1 VEVFQTFTKRSE
13 QRMAKDRINR
23 DELADKLVERAA
35 EAEDPLR
42 TMAELITGFLM
53 EAEVA
58 TKVGA
63 EAHER
68 SEQRITHRNGYRDR
82 RWDTRLGTLQ
92 LQVPKVREG
101 GYVPSFIEHR
111 KRSEQALISV
121 IQEAVVKGVSTRKI
135 EAVLEELGIAGV
147 SAGQVS
153 QLCAALDE
161 KVRKFREGPLGEV
174 RYVWVDALYEKVR
187 VDDRVESMAVVIATG
202 ANLQGRREVLGFDV
216 IAAESE
222 EGWAEFF
229 KGLKERGLRGV
240 KLVISDAHTGL
251 KAAVRKVLKVEWQR
265 CKVHFYRNI
274 LVHVPKRSQAEVSE
288 AMKAVFVQRDEK
300 SAKTKAA
307 DLARQFQARFAKA
320 MEIFEA
326 GIEDVLS
333 YLHYPQPHR
342 VRISST
348 NPLERLN
355 LEIRRRT
362 RVVGI
367 FPNTAA
373 CLRLI
378 GMLLV
383 EKNDDWLTDDKAYLT
398 FDDAPVEESAAKV
411 VSMVAGQ

>member
-1 VEVFQTFTKRSE
+1 
-13 QRMAKDRINR
+13 MAKDRINR
-23 DELADKLVERAA
+23 DELADKLIERAA

-58 TKVGA
+58 NQVGA

-68 SEQRITHRNGYRDR
+68 TEQRTTHRNGYRDR
-82 RWDTRLGTLQ
+82 RWDTRLGTMQ

-161 KVRKFREGPLGEV
+161 KVRKFREGPLGEI

-229 KGLKERGLRGV
+229 KGLKERGLHGV

-251 KAAVRKVLKVEWQR
+251 KNAVRKVLKVEWQR
-265 CKVHFYRNI
+265 CKVHFYRNV
-274 LVHVPKRSQAEVSE
+274 LVHVPKRSQGEVSE

-307 DLARQFQARFAKA
+307 DLVRQFQSRFAKA

-326 GIEDVLS
+326 GIDDVLS

-367 FPNTAA
+367 FPNPAA

-383 EKNDDWLTDDKAYLT
+383 EKNDDWITDDKAYLT
-398 FDDAPVEESAAKV
+398 FDDAPMEESAAKV
-411 VSMVAGQ
+411 VSMAASQ

>member
-1 VEVFQTFTKRSE
+1 
-13 QRMAKDRINR
+13 MAKDRIDR
-23 DELADKLVERAA
+23 DELASKLMETASSA
-35 EAEDPLR
+35 DDPLR
-42 TMAELITGFLM
+42 TMAELITDFLM
-53 EAEVA
+53 EAEVTA
-58 TKVGA
+58 KVGA
-63 EAHER
+63 EPHER
-68 SEQRITHRNGYRDR
+68 SADRTTQRNGHRER
-82 RWDTRLGTLQ
+82 RWDTRLGTLL

-135 EAVLEELGIAGV
+135 EAVLAEFGIAGV

-153 QLCAALDE
+153 QLCASLDE
-161 KVRKFREGPLGEV
+161 KVRKFREAPLGEI

-187 VDDRVESMAVVIATG
+187 VDERVESMAVVIATG
-202 ANLQGRREVLGFDV
+202 VNLQGRREVLGVDV
-216 IAAESE
+216 MAAETE
-222 EGWAEFF
+222 EGWSEFF

-240 KLVISDAHTGL
+240 KLVISDAHLGL
-251 KAAVRKVLKVEWQR
+251 KNAIRKVLKTEWQR
-265 CKVHFYRNI
+265 CKVHFYRNV
-274 LVHVPKRSQAEVSE
+274 LAQVPKRSQAEVSE
-288 AMKAVFVQRDEK
+288 AMKAVFVQRDKK
-300 SAKTKAA
+300 SAEIKAA
-307 DLARQFQARFAKA
+307 DLVRQFQARFAKA

-326 GIEDVLS
+326 GIDDVLS

-342 VRISST
+342 ARISST

-367 FPNTAA
+367 FPNVAA

-383 EKNDDWLTDDKAYLT
+383 EKNDDWLSDDKAYLT
-398 FDDAPVEESAAKV
+398 FDDAPAEEAAVKV
-411 VSMVAGQ
+411 VSMAVSQ

>member
-1 VEVFQTFTKRSE
+1 
-13 QRMAKDRINR
+13 MAKDRIDRN
-23 DELADKLVERAA
+23 ELADKLVETATA
-35 EAEDPLR
+35 AEDPLR
-42 TMAELITGFLM
+42 AMAEILTDFLM
-53 EAEVA
+53 EAEVTA
-58 TKVGA
+58 KIGA
-63 EAHER
+63 EPHER
-68 SEQRITHRNGYRDR
+68 NAERTTHRNGHRER
-82 RWDTRLGTLQ
+82 RWDTRLGTLT
-92 LQVPKVREG
+92 LNVPKLREG

-135 EAVLEELGIAGV
+135 ESVLEQLGIAGV

-153 QLCAALDE
+153 QLCATLDD
-161 KVRKFREGPLGEV
+161 KVRQFRERPLGES

-187 VDDRVESMAVVIATG
+187 VDERVESMAVVIATG
-202 ANLQGRREVLGFDV
+202 VNVDGRREVLGFDV
-216 IAAESE
+216 IPAESE
-222 EGWAEFF
+222 EGWSVFF
-229 KGLKERGLRGV
+229 KGLKERGLSGV
-240 KLVISDAHTGL
+240 KLVISDAHKGL
-251 KAAVRKVLKVEWQR
+251 TAAVRKVLKAEWQR
-265 CKVHFYRNI
+265 CKVHFYRNV

-300 SAKTKAA
+300 SAKAKAA
-307 DLARQFQARFAKA
+307 ELARQFQTRFAKA

-326 GIEDVLS
+326 GIDDVLS

-367 FPNTAA
+367 FPHAGA

-383 EKNDDWLTDDKAYLT
+383 EKHEDWLTDEKAYLT
-398 FDDAPVEESAAKV
+398 FDDAPAEESAAKV
-411 VSMVAGQ
+411 VAMAVGQ

>member
-1 VEVFQTFTKRSE
+1 
-13 QRMAKDRINR
+13 MAKDRIDR
-23 DELADKLVERAA
+23 DELASKLVETASA
-35 EAEDPLR
+35 AEDPLR
-42 TMAELITGFLM
+42 AMAELVTDFLM
-53 EAEVA
+53 EAEVTA
-58 TKVGA
+58 KIGA
-63 EAHER
+63 EPHER
-68 SEQRITHRNGYRDR
+68 SAERTTHRNGHRER
-82 RWDTRLGTLQ
+82 RWDTRLGTLT
-92 LQVPKVREG
+92 LNVPKLREG

-135 EAVLEELGIAGV
+135 EGVLEQFGIAGV

-153 QLCAALDE
+153 QLCATLDE
-161 KVRKFREGPLGEV
+161 KVRQFRERPLGEC

-202 ANLQGRREVLGFDV
+202 VNREGRREVLGLDV
-216 IAAESE
+216 LPAESE
-222 EGWAEFF
+222 EGWTGFL
-229 KGLKERGLRGV
+229 KGLKQRGLSDV
-240 KLVISDAHTGL
+240 KLVISDAHKGL
-251 KAAVRKVLKVEWQR
+251 MGAVRKVLKAEWQR
-265 CKVHFYRNI
+265 CKVHFYRNV

-300 SAKTKAA
+300 SAKAKAA
-307 DLARQFQARFAKA
+307 ELARQFQGRFAKA

-326 GIEDVLS
+326 GVEDVLS

-367 FPNTAA
+367 FPHAGA

-383 EKNDDWLTDDKAYLT
+383 EKHEDWLTDEKAYLV
-398 FDDAPVEESAAKV
+398 FDDAPAEEPAARV
-411 VSMVAGQ
+411 VSMAVGQ

>member
-1 VEVFQTFTKRSE
+1 
-13 QRMAKDRINR
+13 MAKDRIER
-23 DELADKLVERAA
+23 DELASKLMETATSAA
-35 EAEDPLR
+35 DPLR
-42 TMAELITGFLM
+42 AMAELLTDFVM
-53 EAEVA
+53 EAEVTA
-58 TKVGA
+58 KVGA
-63 EAHER
+63 EVHER
-68 SEQRITHRNGYRDR
+68 SAERTTHRNGHRER

-101 GYVPSFIEHR
+101 GYIPSFIEHR

-161 KVRKFREGPLGEV
+161 KVRKFREGPLGEI

-202 ANLQGRREVLGFDV
+202 VNLQGRREVLGFDV
-216 IAAESE
+216 IVAESE
-222 EGWAEFF
+222 EGWVGFF
-229 KGLKERGLRGV
+229 KSLKERGLCGV
-240 KLVISDAHTGL
+240 KLVVSDAHTGL

-265 CKVHFYRNI
+265 CKVHFYRNV

-300 SAKTKAA
+300 SAKAKAV
-307 DLARQFQARFAKA
+307 DLVRQFQARFAKA

-326 GIEDVLS
+326 GIDDVLS

-342 VRISST
+342 TRISST

-367 FPNTAA
+367 FPNGAA

-398 FDDAPVEESAAKV
+398 FDDAPAEESAAKV

>member
-1 VEVFQTFTKRSE
+1 
-13 QRMAKDRINR
+13 MAKDRINR

-58 TKVGA
+58 SQVGA

-68 SEQRITHRNGYRDR
+68 TEQRTTHRNGYRDR
-82 RWDTRLGTLQ
+82 RWDTRLGTMQ

-135 EAVLEELGIAGV
+135 EAVLGELGIAGV

-161 KVRKFREGPLGEV
+161 KVRKFREGPLGEI

-229 KGLKERGLRGV
+229 KGLKERGLHGV

-251 KAAVRKVLKVEWQR
+251 KNAVRKVLKVEWQR
-265 CKVHFYRNI
+265 CKVHFYRNV
-274 LVHVPKRSQAEVSE
+274 LVHVPKRSQGEVSE

-307 DLARQFQARFAKA
+307 DLVRQFQSRFAKA

-326 GIEDVLS
+326 GIDDVLS

-367 FPNTAA
+367 FPNPAA

-398 FDDAPVEESAAKV
+398 FDDAPLEESAAKV
-411 VSMVAGQ
+411 VSMAASQ

>member
-1 VEVFQTFTKRSE
+1 
-13 QRMAKDRINR
+13 MAKDRIDRN
-23 DELADKLVERAA
+23 ELADKLVETAA
-35 EAEDPLR
+35 AAEDPLR
-42 TMAELITGFLM
+42 AMAEILTDFLM
-53 EAEVA
+53 ESEVSA
-58 TKVGA
+58 KIGA
-63 EAHER
+63 EPHER
-68 SEQRITHRNGYRDR
+68 SAERTTHRNGHRER
-82 RWDTRLGTLQ
+82 RWDTRLGTLT
-92 LQVPKVREG
+92 LHVPKLREG

-135 EAVLEELGIAGV
+135 EAVLEQFGIAGV

-153 QLCAALDE
+153 QLCATLDE
-161 KVRKFREGPLGEV
+161 KVRQFRERPLGES

-187 VDDRVESMAVVIATG
+187 VDERVESMAVVIATG
-202 ANLQGRREVLGFDV
+202 INPEGRREVLGVDV
-216 IAAESE
+216 VPTESE
-222 EGWAEFF
+222 ESWTSFF
-229 KGLKERGLRGV
+229 KSLRERGLKGV
-240 KLVISDAHTGL
+240 RLVVSDAHKGL
-251 KAAVRKVLKVEWQR
+251 TAAVRKILKAEWQR
-265 CKVHFYRNI
+265 CKVHFYRNV

-300 SAKTKAA
+300 SAKAKAA
-307 DLARQFQARFAKA
+307 EMGRQFQPRFAKA

-326 GIEDVLS
+326 GIDDVLS

-348 NPLERLN
+348 NPIERLN

-367 FPNTAA
+367 FPHPGA

-383 EKNDDWLTDDKAYLT
+383 EMHEDWLTDEKAYLT
-398 FDDAPVEESAAKV
+398 YDDAPAEDGATKV
-411 VSMVAGQ
+411 VSLAVGS

>member
-1 VEVFQTFTKRSE
+1 
-13 QRMAKDRINR
+13 MAKDRINR

-58 TKVGA
+58 SQVGA

-68 SEQRITHRNGYRDR
+68 TEQRTTHRNGYRGR
-82 RWDTRLGTLQ
+82 RWDTRLGTMQ

-161 KVRKFREGPLGEV
+161 KVRKFREGPLGEI

-187 VDDRVESMAVVIATG
+187 VDDRVESMAIVIATG

-229 KGLKERGLRGV
+229 KGLKERGLHGV

-251 KAAVRKVLKVEWQR
+251 KNAVRKVLKVEWQR
-265 CKVHFYRNI
+265 CKVHFYRNV
-274 LVHVPKRSQAEVSE
+274 LVHVPKRSQGEVSE

-307 DLARQFQARFAKA
+307 DLVRQFQSRFAKA

-326 GIEDVLS
+326 GIDDVLS

-367 FPNTAA
+367 FPNPAA

-411 VSMVAGQ
+411 VSMAASQ

>member
-1 VEVFQTFTKRSE
+1 
-13 QRMAKDRINR
+13 MAKDRIDR
-23 DELADKLVERAA
+23 DELASKLVETASA
-35 EAEDPLR
+35 AEDPLR
-42 TMAELITGFLM
+42 AMAELVAGFLM
-53 EAEVA
+53 EAEVTA
-58 TKVGA
+58 KVGA
-63 EAHER
+63 EPHER
-68 SEQRITHRNGYRDR
+68 SAERTTHRNGYRER
-82 RWDTRLGTLQ
+82 RWDTRLGTLS
-92 LQVPKVREG
+92 LNVPKVREG

-135 EAVLEELGIAGV
+135 EAVLAELGIAGV

-161 KVRKFREGPLGEV
+161 KVGQFRERPLGEY
-174 RYVWVDALYEKVR
+174 RYLWVDALYEKVR
-187 VDDRVESMAVVIATG
+187 VDNRVESMAVVIATG
-202 ANLQGRREVLGFDV
+202 VNREGRREVLGLDV
-216 IAAESE
+216 LPGESE
-222 EGWAEFF
+222 EGWGSFF
-229 KGLKERGLRGV
+229 KSLKERGLSGV
-240 KLVISDAHTGL
+240 KLVVSDAHKGL
-251 KAAVRKVLKVEWQR
+251 TAAVRKVLKAEWQR
-265 CKVHFYRNI
+265 CKVHFYRNV

-288 AMKAVFVQRDEK
+288 AMKAVLVQRDEK
-300 SAKTKAA
+300 SAQAKAA
-307 DLARQFQARFAKA
+307 ELVRQFQTRFVKA

-348 NPLERLN
+348 NPVERLN

-367 FPNTAA
+367 FPHANA

-383 EKNDDWLTDDKAYLT
+383 EKHEDWLTDDKAYLS
-398 FDDAPVEESAAKV
+398 FDDSPAEEPAGKV
-411 VSMVAGQ
+411 VPMAVGQ

>member
-1 VEVFQTFTKRSE
+1 
-13 QRMAKDRINR
+13 MAKDRINR

-58 TKVGA
+58 NQVGA

-68 SEQRITHRNGYRDR
+68 TEQRTTHRNGYRDR
-82 RWDTRLGTLQ
+82 RWDTRLGTMQ

-161 KVRKFREGPLGEV
+161 KVRKFREGPLGEI

-202 ANLQGRREVLGFDV
+202 ANLQGHREVLGFDV

-229 KGLKERGLRGV
+229 KGLKERGLHGV

-251 KAAVRKVLKVEWQR
+251 KNAVRKVLKVEWQR
-265 CKVHFYRNI
+265 CKVHFYRNV
-274 LVHVPKRSQAEVSE
+274 LVHVPKRSQGEVSE

-307 DLARQFQARFAKA
+307 DLVRQFQSRFAKA

-326 GIEDVLS
+326 GIDDVLS

-367 FPNTAA
+367 FPNPAA

-398 FDDAPVEESAAKV
+398 FDDAPVEDSAAKV
-411 VSMVAGQ
+411 VSMAASQ

>member
-1 VEVFQTFTKRSE
+1 
-13 QRMAKDRINR
+13 MAKDRINR

-58 TKVGA
+58 NQVGA

-68 SEQRITHRNGYRDR
+68 TEQRTTHRNGYRDR
-82 RWDTRLGTLQ
+82 RWDTRLGTMQ

-161 KVRKFREGPLGEV
+161 KVRKFREGPLGEI

-229 KGLKERGLRGV
+229 KGLKERGLHGV

-251 KAAVRKVLKVEWQR
+251 KNAVRKVLKVEWQR
-265 CKVHFYRNI
+265 CKVHFYRNV
-274 LVHVPKRSQAEVSE
+274 LVHVPKRSQGEVSE
-288 AMKAVFVQRDEK
+288 AIKAVFVQRDEK

-307 DLARQFQARFAKA
+307 DLVRQFQSRFAKA

-326 GIEDVLS
+326 GIDDVLS

-367 FPNTAA
+367 FPNPAA

-411 VSMVAGQ
+411 VSMAASQ